1 MFRRPVQ
8 TLINYRTMEYETITG
23 FDPKR
28 YLGTWYEIARFD
40 YRFERGLYA
49 VTAEY
54 TQRPDG
60 KIRVVNSGRRGSPDG
75 PTASAEGKAKLGAP
89 KDPVRPGFLKV
100 SFFGPF
106 YSPYYILAL
115 DPDYQYALVAGK
127 RHKTLWILS
136 RQPQLSQET
145 TQKLL
150 EVARQQGFD
159 TSKLRFVEQSDRT
172 PY

>member
-1 MFRRPVQ
+1 
-8 TLINYRTMEYETITG
+8 MEYETITG

-28 YLGTWYEIARFD
+28 YLGKWYEIVRFD
-40 YRFERGLYA
+40 YRFERDMYA

-54 TQRPDG
+54 SLRSDG
-60 KIRVVNSGRRGSPDG
+60 KIRVVNTGRRGSPDG
-75 PTASAEGKAKLGAP
+75 PTVTAAGKAKLGAP

-106 YSPYYILAL
+106 YAPYYILAL

-145 TQKLL
+145 TQQLL
-150 EVARQQGFD
+150 DVARQRGFD
-159 TSKLRFVEQSDRT
+159 TLKLHFTKQNDRT